1 MIAPPAVIF
10 TVPLVTDIVCAV
22 PGVSVIPP
30 IEVMLKVL
38 PSTSVSKVNG
48 NKVTVPSSDTV

>member
-22 PGVSVIPP
+22 PGVNVVPLIEAIDKVPP
-30 IEVMLKVL
+30 SLSL
-38 PSTSVSKVNG
+38 SPVNG
-48 NKVTVPSSDTV
+48 NKVTVPSSATV